1 MQNKSALNLNAEQAY
16 INKKVGVAKVGMV
29 LSWVSSI
36 TAILFGIFNTVASS
50 LIEADTGSDLSGPL
64 NQAIVCITILGI
76 GEIFAGI
83 MTLVYNAAKGKGIKE
98 FKRMTG
104 FKISWMMLLSALAA
118 GPLATGLQV
127 TAYSMAGIT
136 YVTAILALSPVLTA
150 ILGRIIFKEN
160 LSKRAVFGILLVVA
174 GALVTTFIGTPDTA
188 GSNFMVGIILACIC
202 PIGFALEGMFSTYAG
217 DLIDPIEG
225 CGFYRTICSGIM
237 GLAAMLII
245 AGCSGNIGV
254 WTATVKAVFTNPLT
268 LVFVILFAAFVALS
282 YNTTYVGFNKCGP
295 SRCLAIVNTAPI
307 WSIPI
312 GLIFAQLMPKFYS
325 YDVTGAAIIS
335 AVVVTIGVILVVM
348 KPSELFKLRDV
359 EE

>member
-1 MQNKSALNLNAEQAY
+1 MQGTGMINMDAEQVY
-16 INKKVGVAKVGMV
+16 VKKKVGIAKVGMV
-29 LSWVSSI
+29 IAWVSSI
-36 TAILFGIFNTVASS
+36 TAIMFGIFNSAASS
-50 LIEADTGSDLSGPL
+50 LIEADMGFDLSKPL
-64 NQAIVCITILGI
+64 TQAIVCITILGV

-83 MTLVYNAAKGKGIKE
+83 MTLIYNATRGKGLKE
-98 FKRMTG
+98 FRRMTG
-104 FKISWMMLLSALAA
+104 FKVSWMMLLSALAA

-136 YVTAILALSPVLTA
+136 YVTAILGLSPVVTA
-150 ILGRIIFKEN
+150 ILGRMVFKEN
-160 LSKRAVFGILLVVA
+160 LNKRVILGIVLVVA

-188 GSNFMVGIILACIC
+188 GSNFTAGIILACIC
-202 PIGFALEGMFSTYAG
+202 PIGFALEGIFSTYAG

-245 AGCSGNIGV
+245 AGCTGNIEI
-254 WTATVKAVFTNPLT
+254 WAMTVKAIFTNPLT
-268 LVFVILFAAFVALS
+268 LIFVILFAGFVALS

-295 SRCLAIVNTAPI
+295 SRCLAIVNTMPV

-312 GLIFAQLMPKFYS
+312 GLLFAAIMPKYYS
-325 YDVTGAAIIS
+325 YDVTGAAVIGAI
-335 AVVVTIGVILVVM
+335 VVVIGVVMVVM